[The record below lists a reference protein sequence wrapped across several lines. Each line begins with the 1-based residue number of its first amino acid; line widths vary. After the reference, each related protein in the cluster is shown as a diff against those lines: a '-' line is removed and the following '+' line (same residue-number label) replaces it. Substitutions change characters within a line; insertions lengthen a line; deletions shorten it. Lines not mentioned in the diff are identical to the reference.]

1 MNKFNL
7 LSQATAI
14 KLFRTTS
21 AIVEYVVIEEEL
33 NELFNYCILLQESTQ
48 DKIDQLVSEREELE
62 KESYKRFEFDGIQ
75 FKNIDTI
82 DGIENF
88 EIPSWNALFEFT
100 VPMNQILLIS
110 IFLEKSLKS
119 LCAEYSPNNDSTY
132 YDGYNLK
139 IKRNRQESL
148 ICTYIKYLE
157 QQCGLKNVSNPTI
170 EYLNQNIRPLR
181 NSFVHGD
188 WMTIKRYTEEI
199 DINEVF
205 ISVSNLFRII
215 EEKYLNKSNANI

>member
-1 MNKFNL
+1 MNNFNFL
-7 LSQATAI
+7 KKETELQ
-14 KLFRTTS
+14 LFRTAS
-21 AIVEYVVIEEEL
+21 AIIEYTVIEEEL

-48 DKIDQLVSEREELE
+48 EKIEQLVSEREELE
-62 KESYKRFEFDGIQ
+62 KEPYKRFEFDGIEFQ
-75 FKNIDTI
+75 NIDAI

-88 EIPSWNALFEFT
+88 EIPSWNSVFEFT
-100 VPMNQILLIS
+100 VPMNQILLVS

-139 IKRNRQESL
+139 IKRNGQESL
-148 ICTYIKYLE
+148 ISTYIKYLE
-157 QQCGLKNVSNPTI
+157 QKCGFENISNPTLK
-170 EYLNQNIRPLR
+170 YLNQQIRPLR

-188 WMTIKRYTEEI
+188 WMSVKRYTDEI

-205 ISVSNLFRII
+205 ISISNLLRII
-215 EEKYLNKSNANI
+215 EDKYLDKSKMNL